1 MRKGQEPRLSQ
12 RYRIV
17 SPRRTRR
24 ARRGQRT
31 KRLIPLLILVTLKFI
46 RNPIFTPASSKETPL
61 VLALPYATLSFAF
74 FARDTRILP
83 PRTQRSLRKALTLEF
98 QASSSLCPF
107 MLFLA
112 FSASLREA
120 QAFCLARS
128 LRSLKPCLPRRHR
141 QAQRSLR
148 YAFGSSSFSYV
159 TFSLAFSASLREI

>member
-12 RYRIV
+12 RYKIV

-98 QASSSLCPF
+98 QASSSPLPIHAFLGVLCVFARGTSLLSRP
-107 MLFLA
+107 LA
-112 FSASLREA
+112 TLAQDAKIAKICLR
-120 QAFCLARS
+120 F
-128 LRSLKPCLPRRHR
+128 
-141 QAQRSLR
+141 
-148 YAFGSSSFSYV
+148 
-159 TFSLAFSASLREI
+159 